1 MICPQQERTSIY
13 MLSNGE
19 KRNAD
24 YVWHDLNA
32 VNEENK
38 MLSVLFGSCTNNIRL
53 LATPM
58 GSSITNSPMGSSITS
73 SPMGRTTTVCVKML
87 TKRSMT

>member
-53 LATPM
+53 L

-73 SPMGRTTTVCVKML
+73 SPMGRTTTVCVKIL